1 MGPAHD
7 GGERGRTLGAQGWGQ
22 GSERRPS
29 LPHSTSTRLFYSPQ
43 KGSKSL
49 IVGSWPTAPPGGG
62 PPSPWHLL
70 VSGRQALCLSVPP
83 GIWHRLCLAGD
94 RDSRCALCPHLMSST
109 CGSAVIQ
116 PVSQME
122 RLRPREA
129 E

>member
-70 VSGRQALCLSVPP
+70 VSGRQALCLSLSLPVS
-83 GIWHRLCLAGD
+83 GTGSAWQVTVTAD
-94 RDSRCALCPHLMSST
+94 ALCAPTS
-109 CGSAVIQ
+109 CPVPAAV
-116 PVSQME
+116 
-122 RLRPREA
+122 L
-129 E
+129 